1 MLERYWGA
9 ISTGRLYRQPSRSD
23 MWLRNTAEM
32 KATKQVPLDFDPD
45 RSIRCQEHMD
55 AAISVVTDNAIQSG
69 WSPDEV
75 AAALVELADNHMLA
89 LLENRKLAFEL
100 STTRK

>member
-1 MLERYWGA
+1 MLEGYWGA

-32 KATKQVPLDFDPD
+32 KDTELVPLDSDPD
-45 RSIRCQEHMD
+45 RSIRCQEHME
-55 AAISVVTDNAIQSG
+55 AAISLVTDHAIQSG
-69 WSPDEV
+69 WSPEEV

-89 LLENRKLAFEL
+89 LLENRKLALEL
-100 STTRK
+100 STKRK